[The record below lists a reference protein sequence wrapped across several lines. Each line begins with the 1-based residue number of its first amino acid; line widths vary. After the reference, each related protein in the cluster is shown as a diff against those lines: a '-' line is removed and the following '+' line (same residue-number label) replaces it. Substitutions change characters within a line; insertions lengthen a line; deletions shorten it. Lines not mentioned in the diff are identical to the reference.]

1 MIKKE
6 QLIII
11 LNSVTLPRSDNFVP
25 FAELDETNSDAHV
38 FLSIYFNKF
47 YDLTQSDIDAFVEY
61 QKQFLGKRKVLIRI
75 GPEMNGKTTKKN

>member
-1 MIKKE
+1 M
-6 QLIII
+6 
-11 LNSVTLPRSDNFVP
+11 
-25 FAELDETNSDAHV
+25 DETNSDAHV

-75 GPEMNGKTTKKN
+75 GPEMNGKTTKKIKINRILQEIGLNGARDHQSILKFTEH